1 MINDL
6 KNIERK
12 VKLITSNRR
21 ALHDFEVI
29 QSIEAGIMLQGTEVK
44 SLRQGKC
51 SLQDSYA
58 AFPDKIKNEL
68 YIYNLH
74 IPEYSFGNIANH
86 KPKRPRKLLIK
97 AREAQKLRVAV
108 NEKGLTIIPLSIY
121 FSGPYVKIE
130 IALVRAKKKYDKRQ
144 DLKTKDA
151 QIEIKRK
158 YGV

>member
-1 MINDL
+1 
-6 KNIERK
+6 
-12 VKLITSNRR
+12 
-21 ALHDFEVI
+21 
-29 QSIEAGIMLQGTEVK
+29 
-44 SLRQGKC
+44 
-51 SLQDSYA
+51 LQDSYA